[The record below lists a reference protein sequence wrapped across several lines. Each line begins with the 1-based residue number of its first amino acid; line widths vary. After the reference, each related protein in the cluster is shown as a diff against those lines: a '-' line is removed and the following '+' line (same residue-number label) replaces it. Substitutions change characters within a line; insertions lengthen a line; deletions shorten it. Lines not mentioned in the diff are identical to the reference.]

1 MELRVQVFDGVKDP
15 GLVLEKVAVPVGELG
30 VAEVSVTNAVH

>member
-1 MELRVQVFDGVKDP
+1 MQVLEGVKSP
-15 GLVLEKVAVPVGELG
+15 GLLLEKVTVPVGELG